1 MRPPSELG
9 TLCGGLGQRHL
20 PSAPLPRRLLWS
32 QKSPFRCDRF
42 SHSPPH
48 RFIEFVFFVAS
59 FFHFTITTIFL
70 KLLVFFFFFKFF
82 LKLSLLPMLFSKPFC
97 LDCIKYLHL
106 SKGTGQTARRPPTP
120 QPCARSTSVRVICP
134 TVTSGYG
141 SL

>member
-70 KLLVFFFFFKFF
+70 KLLVFFFFLSFF
-82 LKLSLLPMLFSKPFC
+82 
-97 LDCIKYLHL
+97 
-106 SKGTGQTARRPPTP
+106 
-120 QPCARSTSVRVICP
+120 
-134 TVTSGYG
+134 
-141 SL
+141 